1 MADTTTTNLG
11 LTKPEV
17 GASADSWGTKLN
29 TDLDLVDALFK
40 ADGTGTS
47 VGLNVGAGKTLAV
60 AGTLNMDAPLN
71 LDNSTSTSVPVLTF
85 VGDTNTG
92 IAHPEADAVSVSTAG
107 SERFRFG
114 PSGQLGIGGAT
125 YGTSGQPLVS
135 GGASAA
141 PSYATLGVAGGGT
154 GATSLTANN
163 VLLGNGT
170 SALQV
175 VAPGAANNVLKSD
188 GTTWVSGGVPNA
200 GAWTALSTVTASG
213 AATADIETTFDSTYD
228 LYVITVVSLNPSSTT
243 NSLLCRLKIGGSY
256 QTSNYVWHSAYP
268 ASDSTID
275 TFSATTSAAASLTTS
290 IRIGAVSSWTSFTTR
305 TGNLVMY
312 IPTPAAT
319 TFRKS
324 VFYTGSQYDTGGDV
338 VSLSGAG
345 LYTASD
351 SALTGVRFFM
361 NTGNIN
367 GTFRLYGIKNSA

>member
-47 VGLNVGAGKTLAV
+47 VGLNVGSGKTLAV

-125 YGTSGQPLVS
+125 YGTNGQPLVS

-175 VAPGAANNVLKSD
+175 VAPGTSGNVLLSD
-188 GTTWVSGGVPNA
+188 GTTWTSSSPTFA
-200 GAWTALSTVTASG
+200 GSWLYLSTVTASA
-213 AATADIETTFDSTYD
+213 AATADIETTFNSTYD
-228 LYVITVVSLNPSSTT
+228 VYALVITDMVTSQSTDIRM
-243 NSLLCRLKIGGSY
+243 RLKINDTY
-256 QTSNYVWHSAYP
+256 QTTSYKHFTQRSTSA
-268 ASDSTID
+268 
-275 TFSATTSAAASLTTS
+275 SATYSSSASTSATS
-290 IRIGAVSSWTSFTTR
+290 IAFTG
-305 TGNLVMY
+305 GNIDPVNYSNAMSEYVVY
-312 IPTPAAT
+312 IHNPAGTTKYKGVYWMGTALNNSGDIMQNVGAAT
-319 TFRKS
+319 YS
-324 VFYTGSQYDTGGDV
+324 GG
-338 VSLSGAG
+338 AQ
-345 LYTASD
+345 
-351 SALTGVRFFM
+351 ALTGVRFFGAA
-361 NTGNIN
+361 GNIS
-367 GTFRLYGIKNSA
+367 GTFRLYGIKNS

>member
-71 LDNSTSTSVPVLTF
+71 LDNSISTSVPVLTF

-200 GAWTALSTVTASG
+200 GAWTALSTVTASA

-228 LYVITVVSLNPSSTT
+228 VYAITITSLYPST
-243 NSLLCRLKIGGSY
+243 NSTSLQCRLKINGSY
-256 QTSNYVWHSAYP
+256 QTASYEWWGSWLSSNASANV
-268 ASDSTID
+268 
-275 TFSATTSAAASLTTS
+275 FSGSGTVGETGY
-290 IRIGAVSSWTSFTTR
+290 IRIGAATQWSWITSR
-305 TGNLVMY
+305 TGNLLVY
-312 IPTPAAT
+312 ITNPAST
-319 TFRKS
+319 SITKHIY
-324 VFYTGSQYDTGGDV
+324 YTGSQYDRDGFV
-338 VSLSGAG
+338 VSLAGAG
-345 LYTASD
+345 AYEGGTQ
-351 SALTGVRFFM
+351 ALTGVRFLM
-361 NTGNIN
+361 SSGNIN